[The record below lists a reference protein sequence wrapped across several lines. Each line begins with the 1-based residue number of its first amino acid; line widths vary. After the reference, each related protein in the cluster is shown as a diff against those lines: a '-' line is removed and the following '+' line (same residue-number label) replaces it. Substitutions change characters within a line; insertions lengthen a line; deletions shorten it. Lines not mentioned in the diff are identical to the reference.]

1 MKIGERF
8 IQECFGNKLEYEV
21 DRINDD
27 GTVGTHLVRVI
38 GQEEPEPV
46 QKNFLDDIEVPSDVA
61 DTPVESVEAP
71 KPKTTTTRK
80 RTTSTKTTTTRKRTT
95 TKK

>member
-61 DTPVESVEAP
+61 DTPVEAVKES
-71 KPKTTTTRK
+71 KPKTSTTTK
-80 RTTSTKTTTTRKRTT
+80 RTYTRKTT